1 MSVVVIAIVAVVVVG
16 AVAVYLKDEK
26 MNEEM
31 RQVGIPGPPSWLPL
45 IGNTLTF
52 FMGPSEFP
60 RNCHAEYGDVFT
72 TKLFGTPTIHVS
84 GKALMK
90 QVLVTDQKKLHV
102 DWPRSIR
109 QLLGANSV
117 MAAPEENRA
126 SMRRAIQSSL
136 TPQQLRNFAPDMAR
150 ILDTAVNSW
159 YVC

>member
-1 MSVVVIAIVAVVVVG
+1 MSVVVIVVVAVLVVG
-16 AVAVYLKDEK
+16 AVAVYLEDEE

-31 RQVGIPGPPSWLPL
+31 REVGLPGPSSWLPL
-45 IGNTLTF
+45 IGITPTF
-52 FMGPSEFP
+52 VMGPSEFP

-90 QVLVTDQKKLHV
+90 QVLVTDQKKLHAW
-102 DWPRSIR
+102 WPPSTRL
-109 QLLGANSV
+109 LLGDNSV
-117 MAAPEENRA
+117 IAAPEENRA
-126 SMRRAIQSSL
+126 SMRSAIQSSL

-150 ILDTAVNSW
+150 ILNTAVNSW